1 MKLFNND
8 FKVAMKGYKA
18 LKTVCKSE
26 FNRFVVGDGELILQS
41 PDVELSVVVDCKND
55 DVIVLDDET
64 LKLLEKCKNDDF
76 EIDLDTIKAGSKAIK
91 YKNEL
96 KALNYIDSSSYKEV
110 ATVTQA
116 KLLEAIKGV
125 KYAVAK
131 DEVRPV
137 LTNILWEDASL
148 VCVDGY
154 RIITKIVSSNVDM
167 PILITS
173 VAYTLLE
180 KLLDAKSQDLV
191 TVYLDL
197 DHSDKRY
204 ISFTFGDWMLITRVG
219 EGEFLNYKQVFTDD
233 FEIIGTVDRKI
244 LLESLE
250 FLKQDKNPLKLKV
263 SNTHIKMTMV
273 TVNNQLT
280 DEIAIDTEVYKL
292 KEPLEIAFNPKY
304 LIESLKN
311 IKDDIV
317 KLEFV
322 GSSLTPLV
330 IEHIKGKD
338 LILPVRING

>member
-26 FNRFVVGDGELILQS
+26 FNRFVVGDGEVILQS
-41 PDVELSVVVDCKND
+41 PDVELSVVVDCKNEQEI
-55 DVIVLDDET
+55 VIDEDT
-64 LKLLEKCKNDDF
+64 IKLLEKCKSDDF
-76 EIDLDTIKAGSKAIK
+76 DIKLDTIIAGSKTIK
-91 YKNEL
+91 YKNDL
-96 KALNYIDSSSYKEV
+96 KPLEYIDNSQYKEV

-116 KLLEAIKGV
+116 ELLEAIKGV

-131 DEVRPV
+131 DETRPV
-137 LTNILWEDASL
+137 LTHILWEGTNL
-148 VCVDGY
+148 VAVDGY
-154 RIITKIVSSNVDM
+154 RIITKTVSSNVDM
-167 PILITS
+167 PILIVS

-191 TVYLDL
+191 TVFLDV

-204 ISFTFGDWMLITRVG
+204 VTFNFGDWMLTTRVG

-233 FEIIGTVDRKI
+233 FDIIGTVDRRI

-250 FLKQDKNPLKLKV
+250 FLKQDKNPLKLNV
-263 SNTHIKMTMV
+263 SDTHIKMTMV
-273 TVNNQLT
+273 TLNNQLT
-280 DEIAIDTEVYKL
+280 DAIAMAADDYKL

-317 KLEFV
+317 KLKFV
-322 GSSLTPLV
+322 GSSLTPLI
-330 IEHIKGKD
+330 IEHTKGKD
-338 LILPVRING
+338 LILPIRLKG

>member
-26 FNRFVVGDGELILQS
+26 FNRFVVGDGEVILQS
-41 PDVELSVVVDCKND
+41 PDVELSVVVDCKNEQEI
-55 DVIVLDDET
+55 VIDEET
-64 LKLLEKCKNDDF
+64 VKLLEKCKSDDF
-76 EIDLDTIKAGSKAIK
+76 DIKLDTIIAGSKTIK

-96 KALNYIDSSSYKEV
+96 KPLNYIDNGSYKEV

-116 KLLEAIKGV
+116 ELLEAIKGV

-137 LTNILWEDASL
+137 LTNILWEDTNL
-148 VCVDGY
+148 VGVDGY
-154 RIITKIVSSNVDM
+154 RVITKTVSSNVDM
-167 PILITS
+167 PILIVS

-191 TVYLDL
+191 TVFLDV

-204 ISFTFGDWMLITRVG
+204 VTFTFGDWMLTTRVG

-233 FEIIGTVDRKI
+233 FDIIGTVDRKI

-250 FLKQDKNPLKLKV
+250 FLKQDKNPLKLNV
-263 SNTHIKMTMV
+263 SDTHIKMTMV
-273 TVNNQLT
+273 TLNNQLK
-280 DEIAIDTEVYKL
+280 DEIEMVANDYKL

-311 IKDDIV
+311 IKDETV
-317 KLEFV
+317 TLKFV
-322 GSSLTPLV
+322 GSSLTPLI
-330 IEHIKGKD
+330 IEHTKGKD
-338 LILPVRING
+338 LILPIRLKG